1 MASRHE
7 LDLDVDLTPDEERL
21 AAMLTQAQLAE
32 IDAALLR
39 ACSPRSRKLAM
50 VIATAMHDLPQRI
63 DGLPDVFYA
72 KRVSAMVASGKLAAI
87 GDLRRMRYS
96 EVRLVAPDGI
106 GGT

>member
-1 MASRHE
+1 MAHRHE
-7 LDLDVDLTPDEERL
+7 LDLDSDLSPDEERL
-21 AAMLTQAQLAE
+21 AAMLTPVQLAE
-32 IDAALLR
+32 IDAALVR

-50 VIATAMHDLPQRI
+50 VVASAMDDLPQRI

-72 KRVSAMVASGKLAAI
+72 RRVSAMVSSGKLEAI

-96 EVRLVAPDGI
+96 GVRLVAPDGG